1 LNGRDLRKLPLIQ
14 RKAELK
20 KIVAGTD
27 IQFSESFE
35 IDGQAMFGHACKL
48 GLEGVVSKVRDGGYP
63 TGRSNDWV
71 KKTCAQRETLT
82 IGGFALDGAKW
93 DGLYVGRRK
102 GDELVY
108 AGKVDHGF
116 NKISAADLRRR
127 LQPLVRK
134 TQAFAKRIAHKGI
147 WVEPKLLAEI
157 EYRAKSAE
165 GKVRHP
171 FFKGL
176 REDL

>member
-1 LNGRDLRKLPLIQ
+1 MYQ
-14 RKAELK
+14 
-20 KIVAGTD
+20 
-27 IQFSESFE
+27 
-35 IDGQAMFGHACKL
+35 HACSV
-48 GLEGVVSKVRDGGYP
+48 GLEGVVSKVRGSPYRS
-63 TGRSNDWV
+63 GRGNDRV

-82 IGGFALDGAKW
+82 IAGFALDGNNW
-93 DGLYVGRRK
+93 DGIYVGRRK
-102 GDELVY
+102 GKDLIY

-116 NKISAADLRRR
+116 DKTSAADLRKRLTPLIRR
-127 LQPLVRK
+127 TQPYTK
-134 TQAFAKRIAHKGI
+134 KIAHKGV
-147 WVEPKLLAEI
+147 WVEPELMAEI